1 MQSDSLSPRKPAWIG
16 RKGSVPGQLS
26 PIGSASLHKMEG
38 KTRPKSLAF
47 KTLLALVF
55 CIALFVISTVV
66 SWQQRYN
73 SVDLS

>member
-1 MQSDSLSPRKPAWIG
+1 MQSDSLSPRKAARIG
-16 RKGSVPGQLS
+16 RKGSVPGQLP

-47 KTLLALVF
+47 KMLLAVIL

-66 SWQQRYN
+66 S
-73 SVDLS
+73 SVQLV